1 MRNMSHL
8 QIAIPTSINKGVWG
22 GIMLHAGITGCGL
35 FSQDAFPI
43 IPTPLPMKSPQPLV
57 PVVTLGYLK
66 SLQTNSWQMRWNST
80 FMKIWTWN
88 RVYHEISMNTKW
100 EGENLFWLLW
110 HHSTAVTAE
119 IDFSDIRRG
128 SWRPTLPAH
137 LYIST
142 SHTMSSTVSGW
153 WEMLSACLSRFLQTL
168 LCPTMLTPIITY
180 FNPIQPWL
188 QSSAGS
194 LYAGFRMSGVSLQST
209 RGDTGMCTKAVTASY
224 HCQCWRLSFPQK
236 SQLATAGCLILTTTG
251 WHLFPPTFKY
261 LWIEICKKI
270 WRDMWIRDSK
280 TLIIPKVRVWCTWQP
295 TTMLDKSLAT
305 AER

>member
-100 EGENLFWLLW
+100 EGETCFDCYDTIPWRWQQRSTSLTFGEEAGGRPCLLTCTYLHLIPCPPLSQADGRCCQRAYHDSFKPSSALRCLHPSSPTLTPFNPDSSPVPGRCMQASACQGSCCSPLVGTQACALKLSPPPTTASAGGYLSRRSPNWPLPVVWSWLLL
-110 HHSTAVTAE
+110 
-119 IDFSDIRRG
+119 DDI
-128 SWRPTLPAH
+128 
-137 LYIST
+137 
-142 SHTMSSTVSGW
+142 
-153 WEMLSACLSRFLQTL
+153 
-168 LCPTMLTPIITY
+168 
-180 FNPIQPWL
+180 
-188 QSSAGS
+188 
-194 LYAGFRMSGVSLQST
+194 
-209 RGDTGMCTKAVTASY
+209 
-224 HCQCWRLSFPQK
+224 SFP
-236 SQLATAGCLILTTTG
+236 L
-251 WHLFPPTFKY
+251 HLSIFELRFAKRSGK
-261 LWIEICKKI
+261 ICGFV
-270 WRDMWIRDSK
+270 
-280 TLIIPKVRVWCTWQP
+280 TLKH
-295 TTMLDKSLAT
+295 
-305 AER
+305 